1 MILAS
6 VTGYAVTLVT
16 FVAIDLIWLGIMA
29 PRFYKP
35 TLGDIGLTNV
45 NLPPAIAFYLLYP
58 LGLVIFAVE
67 PALESGTASTALMY
81 GALFGFFTYATY
93 DLTNQATLRNWT
105 SSLSLVDIAWGT
117 VLGATSSLVAF
128 VAVGGILFNI

>member
-1 MILAS
+1 MILLS
-6 VTGYAVTLVT
+6 VTGYAVTLVA

-35 TLGDIGLTNV
+35 ILGDIGLASV

-67 PALESGTASTALMY
+67 PALRSGTAGTALLY
-81 GALFGFFTYATY
+81 GAMFGFFTYTTY

-105 SSLSLVDIAWGT
+105 SSLSVVDISWGT
-117 VLGATSSLVAF
+117 VLGATASVVAF
-128 VAVGGILFNI
+128 VAVSRMFANI

>member
-1 MILAS
+1 MMLESATAYLVS
-6 VTGYAVTLVT
+6 LVT
-16 FVAIDLIWLGIMA
+16 FVAIDLTWLGVMA

-35 TLGDIGLTNV
+35 TLGDIALASV
-45 NLPPAIAFYLLYP
+45 NLPPAILFYVLYP

-67 PALESGTASTALMY
+67 PSLRSGSIGTTLLY

-105 SSLSLVDIAWGT
+105 VSLTVVDLAWGT
-117 VLGATSSLVAF
+117 VLGAVVAF
-128 VAVGGILFNI
+128 VSTVAVTRLFPSG

>member
-1 MILAS
+1 MLPLVI
-6 VTGYAVTLVT
+6 GYVITLMT
-16 FVAIDLIWLGIMA
+16 FVAIDLTWLGIMA

-35 TLGDIGLTNV
+35 TLGDIGLASV

-67 PALESGTASTALMY
+67 PALRSGTAGTALLY

-105 SSLSLVDIAWGT
+105 SSLSAVDIAWGT
-117 VLGATSSLVAF
+117 VLGATASLIAFAAVARMF
-128 VAVGGILFNI
+128 PNS

>member
-1 MILAS
+1 MMLPS

-16 FVAIDLIWLGIMA
+16 FAAIDLMWLGIMA

-35 TLGDIGLTNV
+35 ILGDIGLAGV
-45 NLPPAIAFYLLYP
+45 NLSPAVAFYLLYP
-58 LGLVIFAVE
+58 LGLMIFAVE
-67 PALESGTASTALMY
+67 PALRAGTAGTALLY

-105 SSLSLVDIAWGT
+105 FSLSVVDISWGT

-128 VAVGGILFNI
+128 VAVSRIFSNI

>member
-1 MILAS
+1 MLPSITAY
-6 VTGYAVTLVT
+6 VITLVT
-16 FVAIDLIWLGIMA
+16 FVAIDLTWLGIMA

-35 TLGDIGLTNV
+35 ILGDIGLASV

-67 PALESGTASTALMY
+67 PALRSGTAGTALLY

-105 SSLSLVDIAWGT
+105 SSLSVVDIAWGS
-117 VLGATSSLVAF
+117 VLGATASLVAF
-128 VAVGGILFNI
+128 VAVGRLFSNG

>member
-1 MILAS
+1 MMLPS
-6 VTGYAVTLVT
+6 VIGYVITLVT
-16 FVAIDLIWLGIMA
+16 FVAIDLTWLGIMA

-35 TLGDIGLTNV
+35 TLGDIGLASV

-58 LGLVIFAVE
+58 LGLVIFAVV
-67 PALESGTASTALMY
+67 PALRSGTVGTALLY

-105 SSLSLVDIAWGT
+105 SSLSVVDIAWGT
-117 VLGATSSLVAF
+117 VLGATASLIAFAAVARMF
-128 VAVGGILFNI
+128 PNS

>member
-1 MILAS
+1 MLPSI
-6 VTGYAVTLVT
+6 TGYVITLMT
-16 FVAIDLIWLGIMA
+16 FVAIDLTWLGIMA
-29 PRFYKP
+29 PRLYKP
-35 TLGDIGLTNV
+35 TLGDIGLASV

-67 PALESGTASTALMY
+67 PALRWGTGETALLY

-105 SSLSLVDIAWGT
+105 SSLSVVDIAWGT
-117 VLGATSSLVAF
+117 VLGATVSLMAF
-128 VAVGGILFNI
+128 AAVGGLFANN

>member
-1 MILAS
+1 MLPFVI
-6 VTGYAVTLVT
+6 GYVVTLVT
-16 FVAIDLIWLGIMA
+16 FVAIDLTWLGIMA

-35 TLGDIGLTNV
+35 ILGDIGLAGA

-58 LGLVIFAVE
+58 LGLMIFAVE
-67 PALESGTASTALMY
+67 PALRSGTGGTALLY

-105 SSLSLVDIAWGT
+105 SSLSVVDIAWGT
-117 VLGATSSLVAF
+117 VLGGTSSVVTF
-128 VAVGGILFNI
+128 AVVSKIFPTS

>member
-1 MILAS
+1 MLPS
-6 VTGYAVTLVT
+6 VIGYVITLVT
-16 FVAIDLIWLGIMA
+16 FVAIDLTWLGIMA

-35 TLGDIGLTNV
+35 TLGDIGLASV

-58 LGLVIFAVE
+58 LGLVIFAVV
-67 PALESGTASTALMY
+67 PALRSGTVGTALLY

-105 SSLSLVDIAWGT
+105 SSLSVVDIAWGT
-117 VLGATSSLVAF
+117 VLGATASLIAFAAVARMF
-128 VAVGGILFNI
+128 PNS

>member
-1 MILAS
+1 MLGSATAYLVS
-6 VTGYAVTLVT
+6 LVT
-16 FVAIDLIWLGIMA
+16 FVAIDLTWLGVMA

-35 TLGDIGLTNV
+35 TLDDIALANV
-45 NLPPAIAFYLLYP
+45 NLPPAILFYVLYP

-67 PALESGTASTALMY
+67 PSLRSGSIGTALLY

-105 SSLSLVDIAWGT
+105 VALTVVDVAWGT
-117 VLGATSSLVAF
+117 VLGAVVAF
-128 VAVGGILFNI
+128 VSTVAVTRLFPSG

>member
-1 MILAS
+1 MLPS
-6 VTGYAVTLVT
+6 VTGYVVTLAT
-16 FVAIDLIWLGIMA
+16 FVAIDLTWLGIMA

-35 TLGDIGLTNV
+35 ILGDIGLASV

-58 LGLVIFAVE
+58 LGLMIFAVE
-67 PALESGTASTALMY
+67 PALRSGTAGTALLY

-105 SSLSLVDIAWGT
+105 SLLSVVDIAWGT
-117 VLGATSSLVAF
+117 VLGATSSLLAF
-128 VAVGGILFNI
+128 VAVGRLFSNG

>member
-1 MILAS
+1 MLPS
-6 VTGYAVTLVT
+6 VTGYVVTLAT
-16 FVAIDLIWLGIMA
+16 FVAIDLTWLGIMA

-35 TLGDIGLTNV
+35 ILGDIGLASV

-58 LGLVIFAVE
+58 LGLMIFAVE
-67 PALESGTASTALMY
+67 PALRSGTAGTALLY

-105 SSLSLVDIAWGT
+105 SSLSVVDIAWGS
-117 VLGATSSLVAF
+117 VLGATSSWVGFAVVKQLF
-128 VAVGGILFNI
+128 VDS

>member
-1 MILAS
+1 MLSSLTAY
-6 VTGYAVTLVT
+6 VVTLAT
-16 FVAIDLIWLGIMA
+16 FVAIDLTWLGIMA

-35 TLGDIGLTNV
+35 ILGDIGLAGV

-67 PALESGTASTALMY
+67 PALRSGTAGTALLY

-105 SSLSLVDIAWGT
+105 SSLSVVDIAWGS

-128 VAVGGILFNI
+128 VAVGRLFSNG

>member
-1 MILAS
+1 MMLPS
-6 VTGYAVTLVT
+6 VIGYVITLVT
-16 FVAIDLIWLGIMA
+16 FVAIDLTWLGIMA

-35 TLGDIGLTNV
+35 TIGDIGLASV

-58 LGLVIFAVE
+58 LGLVIFAVV
-67 PALESGTASTALMY
+67 PALRSGTVGTALLY

-105 SSLSLVDIAWGT
+105 SSLSVVDIAWGT
-117 VLGATSSLVAF
+117 VLGATASLIAFAAVARMF
-128 VAVGGILFNI
+128 PNS